1 MASLYDDK
9 VLGAKERIALA
20 RKLQEQSDN
29 QQNGQMVSGWYVPN
43 YGGAI
48 SGAVKNIIGAWQE
61 KDAKDELDK
70 AEREKNL
77 ALARG
82 LMGTGM
88 QIPEDLRSKL
98 ATPEQSPSFWERGK
112 AFITGENQP
121 QGTPR
126 QEFTEQPTVNPTD
139 AQREQAMMQLT
150 TVDPAFAAP
159 LIQQSQFKYGKE
171 QEANLRKDALEAQK
185 QEHEAN
191 RAWREQESERDR
203 KAREDLAKMNIQSRE
218 DMARLAASLRAPTG
232 EGSAAKGWEV
242 IINPNTGLPSARV
255 NKLTGEVAPLD
266 QSAFGPSKNKQTIL
280 NESQSNAYL
289 LGTRANQANQILNAN
304 PNANAAAINSTNSLA
319 NIPVVGGIAG
329 AATNSLLSD
338 KSQEVKNAQKN
349 FLTSVLRKESGAS
362 ISPSEFSEGNKIYF
376 PQVGD
381 KPEVLKQKEQNR
393 KIAVQGILSAVP
405 PDYLQQHQQEIEQP
419 PPKGVWT
426 IRPKGQ

>member
-9 VLGAKERIALA
+9 VLGVKERIALA

-29 QQNGQMVSGWYVPN
+29 QSAGQMVSGWYVPN
-43 YGGAI
+43 YGNAI
-48 SGAVKNIIGAWQE
+48 SGALKNVIGAWQE
-61 KDAKDELDK
+61 KGAQEELDK
-70 AEREKNL
+70 AERDKNL

-98 ATPEQSPSFWERGK
+98 ATPEKTPSLWERGK
-112 AFITGENQP
+112 AFITNENQP

-126 QEFTEQPTVNPTD
+126 QEFTEQPAVNPTD

-171 QEANLRKDALEAQK
+171 QEAQLRKDALEAQK

-232 EGSAAKGWEV
+232 GENLASKGWEIV
-242 IINPNTGLPSARV
+242 NDKTTGMPVGRINKFTGQQEQFPNGGFGGISQPQKVKDANEARELLSQAAPYV
-255 NKLTGEVAPLD
+255 NKSTSSGIGDIYDKALGF
-266 QSAFGPSKNKQTIL
+266 FGKST
-280 NESQSNAYL
+280 EGAD
-289 LGTRANQANQILNAN
+289 T
-304 PNANAAAINSTNSLA
+304 AAALK
-319 NIPVVGGIAG
+319 VLGGNLVSKMPKMSG
-329 AATNSLLSD
+329 PQSD
-338 KSQEVKNAQKN
+338 KDVELYKEMAGKIGDPTIPKSQKIQAMNTINELQSKYAGVAIQPLNFGQQAQPQQPQQ
-349 FLTSVLRKESGAS
+349 GAW
-362 ISPSEFSEGNKIYF
+362 
-376 PQVGD
+376 
-381 KPEVLKQKEQNR
+381 
-393 KIAVQGILSAVP
+393 A
-405 PDYLQQHQQEIEQP
+405 
-419 PPKGVWT
+419 